1 MGTEKTVFA
10 SNNFLDLIGQRKE
23 RNSRCCS
30 EDTVRRAGPRSK
42 TSPGPSAEAYYLHTV
57 CVVQEWRLLHSE
69 VMGDQ
74 GVEAI
79 REIQDL
85 GVTAALG
92 HCLEGKETEGHRT
105 DDTAAVCT
113 SREMVIRAP
122 SHQHGA
128 TERGRTGV
136 L

>member
-10 SNNFLDLIGQRKE
+10 SHNFLDLIGQRKE
-23 RNSRCCS
+23 RKSRCCS
-30 EDTVRRAGPRSK
+30 EDTVRKAGPRSK
-42 TSPGPSAEAYYLHTV
+42 TNPGPSVGAYYLHTV
-57 CVVQEWRLLHSE
+57 CIVQEWRLLHSE

-92 HCLEGKETEGHRT
+92 HCLEGKGTDGHRT
-105 DDTAAVCT
+105 DTAAVCT

-122 SHQHGA
+122 SH
-128 TERGRTGV
+128 
-136 L
+136 